1 MFEIVSQLIPHR
13 VRLVFMVFVDV
24 GIVCC
29 DLLLSLLL
37 RWKDRALSFGLIF
50 DVVYFYYRARR
61 LTIVVAT

>member
-1 MFEIVSQLIPHR
+1 
-13 VRLVFMVFVDV
+13 MVFVDV